1 MVGEFIVH
9 TGSIIKEY
17 LDEIHM
23 NQKEAS
29 ERLDVS
35 QKHFSNLITGKTRL
49 TEEVALK
56 LEYIFTDIPAS
67 YWLNYE
73 IKYQEKKKREEMLL
87 EAYDTDE
94 LKEYSKIFKFD
105 EVFSRMDWDLRKQ
118 AHEMLKILKI
128 SRFENFEKIY
138 YDSDFK
144 FTEKNGE
151 TESIIIW
158 LNLAKELV
166 EIQNDALDDID
177 YKQYK
182 LFGAMNKFKNQAL
195 DEDYETSI
203 KNARKLLNEFGVY
216 LVVCD
221 ALENSN
227 VQSALTQY
235 KNHPAIL
242 LTRRFIT
249 HDQIW
254 FALMHEIG
262 HLVKH
267 YGSVD
272 NIFITLD
279 DELSEMGDV
288 SIKEKEANSFAR
300 DFFIS
305 NDDYVNFINKNSFS
319 KKNIIDFAQNQNVL
333 PGVVVARLQHDQYI
347 DSKHF
352 NSLKNRISS
361 KKELAPSAH

>member
-35 QKHFSNLITGKTRL
+35 QKHFSNLINGKTRL

-73 IKYQEKKKREEMLL
+73 TKYQEKKKREELLL
-87 EAYDTDE
+87 EAYDTDK
-94 LKEYSKIFKFD
+94 LKVYSKRFKFD
-105 EVFSRMDWDLRKQ
+105 EVFSGMDWDLRKQ

-144 FTEKNGE
+144 FAEKNDE

-158 LNLAKELV
+158 LNLTKELV
-166 EIQNDALDDID
+166 EIQNDGLDDIE

-182 LFGAMNKFKNQAL
+182 LVGAMDKFKYHAL

-203 KNARKLLNEFGVY
+203 KNVRKLLNELGVY

-254 FALMHEIG
+254 FALMHEVG

-272 NIFITLD
+272 NIFITLE
-279 DELSEMGDV
+279 DELNEMGDV
-288 SIKEKEANSFAR
+288 SIKEKEANNFAR

-305 NDDYVNFINKNSFS
+305 NDDYESFVES
-319 KKNIIDFAQNQNVL
+319 SSLTQKEIIDFAQNQNVL
-333 PGVVVARLQHDQYI
+333 PGAVVARLQHDQYI
-347 DSKHF
+347 GSHQF
-352 NSLKNRISS
+352 NSLKIRIIG
-361 KKELAPSAH
+361 KEELTPSAQ